1 MRAAKREFKRWR
13 TWSLDDLF
21 EVKGRSTSRLY
32 GFVLFDA
39 ESGSLE
45 CSQAGLADGDSHEG
59 LRNQRVNI
67 CEMRREGDAMRRIMG
82 TVK

>member
-1 MRAAKREFKRWR
+1 MNESGEEGVQKVEDLESWLF
-13 TWSLDDLF
+13 DDLF

-59 LRNQRVNI
+59 VSNQRVNI
-67 CEMRREGDAMRRIMG
+67 CEMRG
-82 TVK
+82 